1 MCGHRNSDH
10 AVRISVVALTVL
22 VAGCASGWHANERLL
37 FTCANGPDVTVVFRG
52 DTVGVIGAQGGP
64 MTLDRRARGTFV
76 YESGTRSARLRGR
89 NLFLTI
95 GRMAPIRCR
104 QAGRGIR

>member
-1 MCGHRNSDH
+1 MFGRRNSGY
-10 AVRISVVALTVL
+10 APRISVVAIAVMA
-22 VAGCASGWHANERLL
+22 AGCASEWHPNERLL

-76 YESGTRSARLRGR
+76 YESGTRSARLRAR

>member
-1 MCGHRNSDH
+1 MCGRRNSDH
-10 AVRISVVALTVL
+10 AVRVSVVALAVVVT
-22 VAGCASGWHANERLL
+22 GCASEWHSNERLL
-37 FTCANGPDVTVVFRG
+37 FTCVNGPHVTVVFRG
-52 DTVGVIGAQGGP
+52 DTASVIGVQGGP
-64 MTLDRRARGTFV
+64 MTLDRRARGTYV
-76 YESGTRSARLRGR
+76 YESGTRSARLRAR